1 MDFIADSHL
10 IPVLQNG
17 ALPVGSLSA
26 VEQYLLDNIDGK
38 RTVEQL
44 GELCGLEL
52 EITGKMVGKLLKA
65 GLLQA
70 NDQKAAE
77 AHSEPVRT
85 SSREPDRS
93 VDSATAGDS
102 DNEGADQG
110 VSVAA
115 VTEFFSSLD
124 HLNYYELLG
133 IPPNA
138 ERSEIRSA
146 YFSLSKKFHPDTY
159 FLNDDTAL
167 KTKLSR
173 IFSRLTVAYETLSGK
188 SKRKQ
193 YDATIADEIELW
205 KLGHSLKQSVE
216 AASREEGS
224 GTGKE
229 VSPAIGDSAIE
240 DERERRARPSISQRL
255 SAMPSSRTGYRR
267 TPVQD
272 DVVVN
277 IGPRISRVPVT
288 RTSRSVE
295 TAPAERPGA
304 SVAGGKMN
312 AGATTAVSSGF
323 EAPKGEDTLSS
334 EQRERRRE
342 QWRRDRLKKAM
353 GSVPS
358 TSPIGSRGIG
368 RMHSVSEAGLKD
380 QARLAIEQQHFEHA
394 IQYIQEL
401 LRRDGENTVAAQM
414 LKEAQ
419 DGKLKSDVNEL
430 IRRGRY
436 EQSQGNM
443 QTALELYERA
453 YKLDIR
459 NDEAKFH
466 IAALLLEIRKD
477 LRRALQLLREIVGM
491 GARKPQ
497 YYTALADLY
506 ELTNER
512 GRALQ
517 TIQRALD
524 LNPAD
529 PELRR
534 RLKSMSKK

>member
-17 ALPVGSLSA
+17 AVPVGSLSA

-65 GLLQA
+65 GLIQA
-70 NDQKAAE
+70 SEQKATE

-85 SSREPDRS
+85 PARAAARNLG
-93 VDSATAGDS
+93 SATAGDS

-110 VSVAA
+110 VSVVA
-115 VTEFFSSLD
+115 VTEFFSTLD
-124 HLNYYELLG
+124 NLNYYELLG
-133 IPPNA
+133 VTPNA

-146 YFSLSKKFHPDTY
+146 YFSLSKQFHPDTH
-159 FLNDDTAL
+159 FLNDDAAL
-167 KTKLSR
+167 KTKLNR

-216 AASREEGS
+216 AATREAGS

-229 VSPAIGDSAIE
+229 VSPATGDSA
-240 DERERRARPSISQRL
+240 DRARRVRPSISQRL
-255 SAMPSSRTGYRR
+255 SAMPSSKTSYRR

-295 TAPAERPGA
+295 SPAAERPA
-304 SVAGGKMN
+304 HSVAGGKTN
-312 AGATTAVSSGF
+312 AVATAVSSGF
-323 EAPKGEDTLSS
+323 EAPGGEDSLSS
-334 EQRERRRE
+334 EQREKRRE

-358 TSPIGSRGIG
+358 VSPTGSRGIG
-368 RMHSVSEAGLKD
+368 RMHSVSETGLQD

-466 IAALLLEIRKD
+466 IAALLLEVRKD
-477 LRRALQLLREIVGM
+477 LRRAVQLLREIVGM

-497 YYTALADLY
+497 YYTTLADLY

-512 GRALQ
+512 GRAFQ

>member
-70 NDQKAAE
+70 SEQKVEE
-77 AHSEPVRT
+77 AHSETGRPPAK
-85 SSREPDRS
+85 EPERGAE
-93 VDSATAGDS
+93 SAAAGNAG
-102 DNEGADQG
+102 NEGADQG
-110 VSVAA
+110 VSVVA
-115 VTEFFSSLD
+115 VTEFFSTLD
-124 HLNYYELLG
+124 NLNYYELLG
-133 IPPNA
+133 VAPNA

-146 YFSLSKKFHPDTY
+146 YFSLSKKFHPDTH
-159 FLNDDTAL
+159 FLNDDVAL
-167 KTKLSR
+167 KTKLNR

-205 KLGHSLKQSVE
+205 NLGHSLKQSVQ
-216 AASREEGS
+216 AATREEGS
-224 GTGKE
+224 GTAKE
-229 VSPAIGDSAIE
+229 APSATGGAAIRSE
-240 DERERRARPSISQRL
+240 SERRVRPSISQRL
-255 SAMPSSRTGYRR
+255 SAMPGSSTSYRR

-277 IGPRISRVPVT
+277 IGTRISRVPVT
-288 RTSRSVE
+288 RTSYSAE
-295 TAPAERPGA
+295 AASSERPA
-304 SVAGGKMN
+304 PSVAGGHMN
-312 AGATTAVSSGF
+312 TAGATAVSSGF
-323 EAPKGEDTLSS
+323 ETTGGEDSLSS
-334 EQRERRRE
+334 EQREQRRE

-358 TSPIGSRGIG
+358 VSPIRSRGIG
-368 RMHSVSEAGLKD
+368 RMHSVSETGLQD

-401 LRRDGENTVAAQM
+401 LRRDGENAVAAQM

-453 YKLDIR
+453 YKLDMR

-466 IAALLLEIRKD
+466 IAALLLEVRRD
-477 LRRALQLLREIVGM
+477 LRRAVQLIREIVGM

-497 YYTALADLY
+497 YYTTLADLY

-524 LNPAD
+524 LNPGD